1 MKYVGIDVS
10 KDKLDIF
17 IRPDARHFIID
28 NNQASLD
35 KLAKELH
42 KLNPQLIAME
52 ATGSYHKDL
61 VKTLVKAGLKTSV
74 VNPKLIKNFSRSGGA
89 RAKTDKL
96 DSAVIAH
103 YAEVYKP
110 REVVLASDDQLELDE
125 LVTRRRQLIDIKI
138 AETNRLKQS
147 KGIIAQ
153 DIANHIEWLEKRI
166 KEIDI
171 QLNERIQQSEQL
183 RTNSE
188 IMESVQGV
196 GKVLTSTLLMG
207 LPELGKFS
215 GKKLSALVGLAP
227 FNRDSGKLKG
237 QMKIYGGRKEIRSA
251 MYMPTWS
258 AVRHNTVIREFYQKL
273 IAKGKKPKVAIVA
286 CMRKL
291 LIILNS
297 LIKQGIKWNPQY
309 SATRI

>member
-17 IRPDARHFIID
+17 IRPDSRHFIVE
-28 NNQASLD
+28 NNQASLN
-35 KLAKELH
+35 KLAKELQ
-42 KLNPQLIAME
+42 KLNPELIAME
-52 ATGSYHKDL
+52 STGVYQKDL

-74 VNPKLIKNFSRSGGA
+74 VNPKLIKDFARSGGA

-96 DSAVIAH
+96 DSAVIAQ
-103 YAEVYKP
+103 YAEVHKP
-110 REVVLASDDQLELDE
+110 REVVLASDDEQELDE

-138 AETNRLKQS
+138 AESNRLKQS
-147 KGIIAQ
+147 KGIIAK
-153 DIANHIEWLEKRI
+153 DISKHIEWLDKRI
-166 KEIDI
+166 AEIDN
-171 QLNERIQQSEQL
+171 QLNERIQQSEVL
-183 RTNSE
+183 KNKGE
-188 IMESVQGV
+188 IMQSVKGV

-227 FNRDSGKLKG
+227 FNRDSGKIKG
-237 QMKIYGGRKEIRSA
+237 QMSIYGGRKEIRSA

-258 AVRHNTVIREFYQKL
+258 AVKYNPVIREFYQRL

-286 CMRKL
+286 CMHKL
-291 LIILNS
+291 LLILNS
-297 LIKQGIKWNPQY
+297 LIKQGIKWNPEY
-309 SATRI
+309 SAEKI

>member
-1 MKYVGIDVS
+1 
-10 KDKLDIF
+10 
-17 IRPDARHFIID
+17 
-28 NNQASLD
+28 
-35 KLAKELH
+35 
-42 KLNPQLIAME
+42 ME